1 MDVTTRG
8 SDVTA
13 EVNYFYDRTLLERA
27 VPAFLYNRFAQVRD
41 IPGNS
46 GTDSIT
52 FRRYGA
58 LTAQTT
64 ALTEGVTPTGKA
76 LSITD
81 VHATVLQYGDFVVLT
96 DKLQAET
103 IDPILTETA
112 QILGEQV
119 GESLDDLA
127 GAVLSAGDTA
137 QYAST
142 ATQTSEVSST
152 MKLTRLEVKEMVRT
166 LRGNNAKPVTSMI
179 DPSTGFNTIPVA
191 ASFIGIVDE
200 DTLYDLEDAE
210 GWIPVEKYPNRG
222 DVMQDEKGSLAGVR
236 FLMSTNAYVEA
247 DAGVGTID
255 VHFTI
260 IFGQNAYAQSR
271 ISTETLQ
278 NIVKP
283 LGSAGSADPLNQRST
298 SGWKL
303 SYVCKIIQQGYIG
316 RIEHAVSS

>member
-1 MDVTTRG
+1 MNVTTRTE
-8 SDVTA
+8 VTA
-13 EVNYFYDRTLLERA
+13 EVNHFYNRTLLERS

-46 GTDSIT
+46 GTDVIN
-52 FRRYGA
+52 FRKYGA

-64 ALTEGVTPTGKA
+64 ALSEGVTPTGKQ
-76 LSITD
+76 LSMTDIT
-81 VHATVLQYGDFVVLT
+81 ATVLQYGDFVVLT

-127 GAVLSAGDTA
+127 GAVLSAGTTV

-142 ATQTSEVSST
+142 ATQTSEITST
-152 MKLTRLEVKEMVRT
+152 MKINSSEVKQMVRT
-166 LRGNNAKPVTSMI
+166 LRGNNTKPVTSRI
-179 DPSTGFNTIPVA
+179 DPSTGFNTIPVSP
-191 ASFIGIVDE
+191 SFIGIVDE
-200 DTLYDLEDAE
+200 DTLYDLEDAA
-210 GWIPVEKYPNRG
+210 GWTPVEKYPNRG
-222 DVMQDEKGSLAGVR
+222 DAMPDEKGALGGVR
-236 FLMSTNAYVEA
+236 FLMSTNAHVA
-247 DAGVGTID
+247 TAAGSGSID

-283 LGSAGSADPLNQRST
+283 LGSAGAADPLNQRST

-303 SYVCKIIQQGYIG
+303 SYVCKIVQQGFIG